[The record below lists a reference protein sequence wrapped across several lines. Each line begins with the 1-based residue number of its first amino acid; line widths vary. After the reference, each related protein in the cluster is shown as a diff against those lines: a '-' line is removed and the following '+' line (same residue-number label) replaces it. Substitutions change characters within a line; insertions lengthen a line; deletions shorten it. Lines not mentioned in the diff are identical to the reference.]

1 MQMPPPPQPEAYDLP
16 AAGDAARAVS
26 GCWEPSSG
34 PQKAQC
40 VLLAAEPP
48 PRPYLWV
55 SETRSHNVARGQ
67 PQNYSNS
74 LAATSPRA
82 RIMGVSYHAA

>member
-1 MQMPPPPQPEAYDLP
+1 MPPSQPEAYDLP

-40 VLLAAEPP
+40 ALLAAEPP

-67 PQNYSNS
+67 SQNYSNS